1 MSIPDSSITGIKP
14 IVSSI
19 PSEDVK
25 REKQER
31 ERLCDKVLSSTI
43 QSRWKRC
50 CIFGGQPTKIATYRI
65 QGAVRIE
72 RCCDR
77 CAEREFS
84 RL

>member
-77 CAEREFS
+77 CAERGVF
-84 RL
+84 